1 MKYQKDSLKFTADYY
16 SGIDDLPLD
25 NWIKCND
32 GDLRFV
38 RKDIKNGTDEMD
50 LEHWLKIYDEYI
62 NEFGLNKMYLK
73 VLKAMQKRALL
84 ECDFIITRN
93 RFKLTEI
100 EMEVSRIEQMLAN
113 AGSGMTIE
121 QTLIYLSKWMGT
133 WINTKTITTRE
144 YFNLI
149 KEYGKAN

>member
-1 MKYQKDSLKFTADYY
+1 M
-16 SGIDDLPLD
+16 
-25 NWIKCND
+25 
-32 GDLRFV
+32 RFV
-38 RKDIKNGTDEMD
+38 RRDIKSGTDEMD

-73 VLKAMQKRALL
+73 LLKAMQKRALL

-121 QTLIYLSKWMGT
+121 QTLIHLSKWMGT

>member
-1 MKYQKDSLKFTADYY
+1 
-16 SGIDDLPLD
+16 
-25 NWIKCND
+25 
-32 GDLRFV
+32 
-38 RKDIKNGTDEMD
+38 MD
-50 LEHWLKIYDEYI
+50 VDKWFIVYDEYI

-73 VLKAMQKRALL
+73 LLNAMKKRALM

-121 QTLIYLSKWMGT
+121 QTLVHLSKWMGS
-133 WINTKTITTRE
+133 WLNPKTITTRD

-149 KEYGKAN
+149 KEFTKSNGKTN